1 MSQLIIGSLS
11 TSFSLNVVSFAS
23 PMYEETS
30 SAQTRNL
37 AVHFPIK
44 MAQPSL
50 TLDVVFSSELEFENF
65 QRFIRNH
72 QQQAVA
78 STQLLTLIWPERGI
92 NNWTGVCKQFQGG
105 GMRFNPMPRARI
117 EIDLVDSMVSSRT
130 EIASV
135 AMNWKAIYGGIGLP
149 DGALDE
155 ASLTPYQ
162 ALTQFGE
169 VISDGQF
176 FGVSQ
181 VVNASAPT
189 ETQGNPTGLP
199 ISTPGL
205 SSNGITVGSGL

>member
-1 MSQLIIGSLS
+1 MSQLIIGSIS
-11 TSFSLNVVSFAS
+11 TTFALNVVSFSS

-30 SAQTRNL
+30 SAQTKTM

-50 TLDVVFSSELEFENF
+50 QLDVVFSSELEYENF

-78 STQLLTLIWPERGI
+78 NTQLLTLIWPERSI
-92 NNWTGVCKQFQGG
+92 NNWTGVCKSFVGG
-105 GMRFNPMPRARI
+105 GMRFNPMPHARL
-117 EIDLVDSMVSSRT
+117 EIDLVGSMVSSRT

-135 AMNWKAIYGGIGLP
+135 AMNWRAIYGGIGLP
-149 DGALDE
+149 DGVLDE

-162 ALTQFGE
+162 ALTQYGE
-169 VISDGQF
+169 VLADGQF
-176 FGVSQ
+176 AGISRVANFS
-181 VVNASAPT
+181 SA

-199 ISTPGL
+199 TATPGL
-205 SSNGITVGSGL
+205 GTNGITVGSGL